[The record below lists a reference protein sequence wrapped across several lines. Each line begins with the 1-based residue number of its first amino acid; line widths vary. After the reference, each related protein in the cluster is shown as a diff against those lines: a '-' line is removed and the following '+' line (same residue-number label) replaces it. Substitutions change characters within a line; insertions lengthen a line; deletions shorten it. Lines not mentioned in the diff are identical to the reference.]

1 MDVDRY
7 VEASSLWLHHPDGRD
22 EEILPEGALT
32 MDELVAQRE
41 TAFGALFYLRFV
53 GSLGLRDSTNVLK
66 DARQL
71 MRRDENRF
79 QAGVGRLARGGL
91 LPRIADGLFALS
103 LIVRGNVPG
112 ATAAA
117 AILKYSAMQEAAAR
131 YVYYGRVVRQGGWT
145 VCQYWFF
152 FAYNPWRSGFHGVN
166 DHESDWEMISVY
178 LYEADGRLVPEWA
191 AYASHDFHGADLRR
205 RWDDGEDLERA
216 GEHPVVCAGAGS
228 HASYYRPG
236 EYQAEV
242 PVPVPE
248 RLRTIGAAMSRLWRQ
263 TLGQGTSD
271 TARRIPFIDFARGDG
286 LTIGPGQDREWEPVV
301 ISEETPWVAR
311 YRGMWGLY
319 ARDPIS
325 GENAPGGP
333 MHERDGTPRASWFDP
348 LRFAELDQLPP
359 PPQELALLEAQRET
373 LVVRRAELDALIA
386 DQTERLQQL
395 GTGLGILTGGT
406 HLQAEHAMQRQRVA
420 EQSLAVNL
428 LLKERVDNRAEREGV
443 ARRIERARAGR
454 ADGPRDHIRQPMAPV
469 PPEKMRFRRTAEFW
483 AAISVSG
490 LLIGLSVFIL
500 FTPSEVL
507 PAVILLVLGFLML
520 DSLLRGTYAREIN
533 RVAVILALISVVV
546 LVVEFW
552 KEAIVG
558 VLCGFAL
565 FLILQRVRE
574 FRS

>member
-22 EEILPEGALT
+22 EEIVPEGALT
-32 MDELVAQRE
+32 MDGLVAQRE

-79 QAGVGRLARGGL
+79 KAGVGRLARGGL

-178 LYEADGRLVPEWA
+178 LYEDDGRLVPEWA

-205 RWDDGEDLERA
+205 RWDDRDDLERV
-216 GEHPVVCAGAGS
+216 GDHPVVCAGAGS

-263 TLGQGTSD
+263 TLGQG
-271 TARRIPFIDFARGDG
+271 
-286 LTIGPGQDREWEPVV
+286 DR
-301 ISEETPWVAR
+301 A
-311 YRGMWGLY
+311 
-319 ARDPIS
+319 
-325 GENAPGGP
+325 
-333 MHERDGTPRASWFDP
+333 TPR
-348 LRFAELDQLPP
+348 
-359 PPQELALLEAQRET
+359 
-373 LVVRRAELDALIA
+373 
-386 DQTERLQQL
+386 
-395 GTGLGILTGGT
+395 GGSRSST
-406 HLQAEHAMQRQRVA
+406 
-420 EQSLAVNL
+420 S
-428 LLKERVDNRAEREGV
+428 
-443 ARRIERARAGR
+443 RARTG
-454 ADGPRDHIRQPMAPV
+454 
-469 PPEKMRFRRTAEFW
+469 
-483 AAISVSG
+483 
-490 LLIGLSVFIL
+490 
-500 FTPSEVL
+500 
-507 PAVILLVLGFLML
+507 
-520 DSLLRGTYAREIN
+520 
-533 RVAVILALISVVV
+533 
-546 LVVEFW
+546 
-552 KEAIVG
+552 
-558 VLCGFAL
+558 
-565 FLILQRVRE
+565 
-574 FRS
+574 

>member
-22 EEILPEGALT
+22 EEIVPEGALT
-32 MDELVAQRE
+32 MDALVAQRE

-71 MRRDENRF
+71 MRRDENPF
-79 QAGVGRLARGGL
+79 KAGVGRLARGGL

-117 AILKYSAMQEAAAR
+117 AILKYTAMQEAAER

-178 LYEADGRLVPEWA
+178 LYEDDGRLVPEWA

-205 RWDDGEDLERA
+205 RWDDRDDLERV
-216 GEHPVVCAGAGS
+216 GDHPVVCAGAGS

-242 PVPVPE
+242 PVPVPA
-248 RLRTIGAAMSRLWRQ
+248 RLRTIGAAMSTLWRQ

-271 TARRIPFIDFARGDG
+271 AARRIPFIDFARADG

-373 LVVRRAELDALIA
+373 LVARRAELDALIA
-386 DQTERLQQL
+386 GQTERLQQL

-406 HLQAEHAMQRQRVA
+406 HLQAEHAMQQQRVA

-428 LLKERVDNRAEREGV
+428 LLKERVDNRAELEGV

-469 PPEKMRFRRTAEFW
+469 PPETMRFRRTAEFW

-507 PAVILLVLGFLML
+507 PAVIILVLGFLML

-533 RVAVILALISVVV
+533 RVAVILALVSVVV
-546 LVVEFW
+546 LVVEVW